1 MHIHS
6 AEMRSRAINTF
17 AAAARATSKR
27 IVHICPAVEFPFD
40 VYRGWPLSRPQRY
53 PPPANP
59 AASRPVFIHRAR
71 DITLVIGLTRV
82 YSQEKLN

>member
-40 VYRGWPLSRPQRY
+40 VYRGRPLSRPQRY
-53 PPPANP
+53 PPPGDP
-59 AASRPVFIHRAR
+59 AASRPLFLYIGRA
-71 DITLVIGLTRV
+71 ILH
-82 YSQEKLN
+82 